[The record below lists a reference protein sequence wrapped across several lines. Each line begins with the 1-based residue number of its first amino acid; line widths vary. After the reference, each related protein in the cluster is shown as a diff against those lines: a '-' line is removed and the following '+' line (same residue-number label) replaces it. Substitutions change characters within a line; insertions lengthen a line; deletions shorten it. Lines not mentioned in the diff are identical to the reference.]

1 VLDAEAYD
9 GGQSIAFIHSGLIQP
24 LFAHMAARKG
34 IWRAPQQLAGICE
47 PGAERLQRAETRRCR
62 CNKENNMT
70 RIWLIPVAV
79 AALAGAASIA
89 QAAPASSVLG
99 TVKLAVSEQVASAQQ
114 VHWRRYHYRH
124 HYRHHRHHRHYHW
137 R

>member
-1 VLDAEAYD
+1 M
-9 GGQSIAFIHSGLIQP
+9 AFIHSGRIQP
-24 LFAHMAARKG
+24 PFAHMTARKG
-34 IWRAPQQLAGICE
+34 IWRAPHQLAEICE
-47 PGAERLQRAETRRCR
+47 PDAERLQRAETCRCR

-99 TVKLAVSEQVASAQQ
+99 TVKVAASEQVGKAQ
-114 VHWRRYHYRH
+114 VNYRWY
-124 HYRHHRHHRHYHW
+124 HYRHHRHHRHYRLW
-137 R
+137 